1 MTLQRA
7 LEISYSNS
15 VELDT
20 EKITIDEAHGR
31 ILSEDIKS
39 HVNDP
44 IFDNSAMD
52 GWAVR
57 IEDCKIGSKLKI
69 IGTSQA
75 GKFNPPPVRK
85 GEACKIMTGAPIPKG
100 ANSILIIEN
109 SKEENGLV
117 TILENPKPNYIRK
130 LGENITIGQT
140 ILKSGTLLSPFEIS
154 LAATSGNW
162 QINVVKKPI
171 VSIISTGDELV
182 HPSKKLKDGEIFES
196 NSFGISALIRKMG
209 GNPVHFGHISDSM
222 EELRKTLNSAS
233 EKSDLIITSGGV
245 SMGEWDLVRKIMH
258 EEGKIKFWK
267 IKLRPGGP
275 PLFGTWNNTPI
286 FGLPGNPVSSHVVF
300 ISLVAP
306 WLNKIMGSDENNGN
320 KLGNRVKIR
329 LKDPVKGAPGK
340 ICMRRI
346 YVELEDDELVG
357 YVRTHQG
364 SGNINSL
371 VTHNAL
377 TLLPPDTDG
386 LTGQLIDAIW
396 LC

>member
-1 MTLQRA
+1 VTLDRA

-15 VELDT
+15 IELKT
-20 EKITIDEAHGR
+20 EKTTIDKALGR
-31 ILSEDIKS
+31 ILSEDIIS

-57 IEDCKIGSKLKI
+57 IEDCKIGSRLKI

-75 GKFNPPPVRK
+75 GKNSQQTVSK
-85 GEACKIMTGAPIPKG
+85 GEACRIMTGAPIPKG
-100 ANSILIIEN
+100 ANSILIIEK
-109 SKEENGLV
+109 SEEDNGFV
-117 TILENPKPNYIRK
+117 TILDNPKPNYIRK
-130 LGENITIGQT
+130 KGENITIGQT
-140 ILKSGTLLSPFEIS
+140 ILQSGTVLNPPEIS

-162 QINVVKKPI
+162 EVNVVKKPI
-171 VSIISTGDELV
+171 VSIISTGDELT
-182 HPSKKLKDGEIFES
+182 HPSSELNEGEIFES
-196 NSFGISALIRKMG
+196 NSFGLTALIDKIG
-209 GNPVHFGHISDSM
+209 GKAENFGHISDSL
-222 EELRKTLNSAS
+222 EDLRNTLNLAS

-245 SMGEWDLVRKIMH
+245 SMGEWDLVRKIME
-258 EEGKIKFWK
+258 EEGEIKFWK

-300 ISLVAP
+300 ITLVAP
-306 WLNKIMGSDENNGN
+306 WINRIMGTDEHKGARLGN
-320 KLGNRVKIR
+320 KVKIR
-329 LKDPVKGAPGK
+329 LKNPVKGAPGK

-346 YVELEDDELVG
+346 FIQLEDDELVG
-357 YVRTHQG
+357 YVKTHQG

-377 TLLPPDTDG
+377 TLLPPNTDG
-386 LTGQLIDAIW
+386 SIGQVIDAIW
-396 LC
+396 LN

>member
-1 MTLQRA
+1 VTLQRA
-7 LEISYSNS
+7 LEISYSNTI
-15 VELDT
+15 ELGA

-31 ILSEDIKS
+31 ILNEDIKS
-39 HVNDP
+39 YVNDP
-44 IFDNSAMD
+44 VFDNSAMD

-57 IEDCKIGSKLKI
+57 IEDCQVGNRLKV

-75 GKFNPPPVRK
+75 GKNNPPTVRK
-85 GEACKIMTGAPIPKG
+85 GEACRIMTGAPIPKG

-109 SKEENGLV
+109 SKQENDYV
-117 TILENPKPNYIRK
+117 TILDNPNPNYIRK
-130 LGENITIGQT
+130 SGENITIGQT
-140 ILKSGTLLSPFEIS
+140 VLESGSVLGPFEIS

-162 QINVVKKPI
+162 KVNVVKKPI

-182 HPSKKLKDGEIFES
+182 HPSNKLNEGEIFES
-196 NSFGISALIRKMG
+196 NSFGISALIKKMG
-209 GNPVHFGHISDSM
+209 GEPLNLGHISDSLDD
-222 EELRKTLNSAS
+222 LRNTLNLAS
-233 EKSDLIITSGGV
+233 EKSDVIITSGGV
-245 SMGEWDLVRKIMH
+245 SMGDWDLVRKIMQ
-258 EEGKIKFWK
+258 EEGSIKFWK
-267 IKLRPGGP
+267 VKLRPGGP
-275 PLFGTWNNTPI
+275 PLFGHWNNTPI

-306 WLNKIMGSDENNGN
+306 WINKIMGSDEKNGY

-329 LKDPVKGAPGK
+329 LKNPVKGAPGK

-346 YVELEDDELVG
+346 LVIPEHNELVG

-371 VTHNAL
+371 VSHNAL